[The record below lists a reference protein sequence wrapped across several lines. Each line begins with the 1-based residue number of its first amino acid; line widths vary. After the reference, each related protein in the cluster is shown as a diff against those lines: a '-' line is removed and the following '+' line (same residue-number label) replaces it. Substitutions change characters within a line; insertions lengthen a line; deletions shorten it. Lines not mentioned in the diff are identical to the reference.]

1 MEALDRDLALEYE
14 KKKKR
19 KKRAIIWGSIGTIGM
34 TVFAII
40 AFSLIHVDRFTIS
53 IENDPSLCLTLDE
66 NKEEITTKLIA
77 PPLLKAADTQYTYV
91 IDDLDESIGSKNT
104 DYYFAYSFYLGGVS
118 AENKSINYNLAMTL
132 NRYSNSLEEAI
143 RVMIIR
149 NGEKQIYAKPN
160 SDGSAKPIYYGED
173 HSAAPEQIGITRT
186 FRENKN
192 IIVEAYE
199 IKPGEFDKY
208 TIVMWIDGW
217 ESVNEMKGGIFS
229 ANLKFSTNS
238 IND

>member
-1 MEALDRDLALEYE
+1 MSTLNRDLALEYE

-19 KKRAIIWGSIGTIGM
+19 KKRAAIWAAVGSIGM
-34 TVFAII
+34 AVFIII
-40 AFSLIHVDRFTIS
+40 AFSIIHVDRFTIS

-66 NKEEITTKLIA
+66 KHEEKTTQLIA
-77 PPLLKAADTQYTYV
+77 PPLLKAADTQYTY
-91 IDDLDESIGSKNT
+91 ILEDLDESLGSKNT

-132 NRYSNSLEEAI
+132 DRYSNSLEEAI

-173 HSAAPEQIGITRT
+173 HSATPEQIGITRT